1 MSGFEVLK
9 AERSSMKF
17 SFIIPAK
24 DEWAYLPETLRRL
37 RASRERDGLDFD
49 VIVVLADSA
58 ELALCADADIV
69 ICESPIGTRA
79 TIARA
84 RNLGAVQSR
93 APIAMHTDADVLI
106 PDLSGFLATVM
117 TQFQDP
123 RVNALT
129 ARIEPREEESSRLDR
144 VMHRLGNAI
153 IRASQPLGPHF
164 CRGECQVTRMSA
176 FRDIGG
182 YDERITVGEDWD
194 LFKRLDRIGNVA
206 FINDLKV
213 MHSTRRFRQY
223 GYGATFLL
231 YLREAASLVFLRR
244 SWLKEWEA
252 VR

>member
-1 MSGFEVLK
+1 M
-9 AERSSMKF
+9 RSPPGS
-17 SFIIPAK
+17 
-24 DEWAYLPETLRRL
+24 
-37 RASRERDGLDFD
+37 SRERGG
-49 VIVVLADSA
+49 VVA
-58 ELALCADADIV
+58 
-69 ICESPIGTRA
+69 
-79 TIARA
+79 
-84 RNLGAVQSR
+84 
-93 APIAMHTDADVLI
+93 
-106 PDLSGFLATVM
+106 
-117 TQFQDP
+117 
-123 RVNALT
+123 
-129 ARIEPREEESSRLDR
+129 RLDR

-244 SWLKEWEA
+244 SWLKRVGSGSLIPPEPSSAARMLRPTASAANARSRSYATADVPRRVATRGGPAEVVHE
-252 VR
+252 VRRHRVQPNADPRTTATARRPRLSIG